1 MNDPRCVVG
10 AEVFVY
16 KPPMSSRAQNVVAVE
31 GVIASIGRKYIYV
44 EYKNGSRRVAFEY
57 VDGRWIQAD
66 ETNYKATLYFS
77 QAEFDEHCVERPNLN
92 KILLRAGDWQS
103 RVSLEKMPLEELRT
117 VTNILSKYLK

>member
-16 KPPMSSRAQNVVAVE
+16 KPPMYRGQDAAAIE
-31 GVIASIGRKYIYV
+31 GVIASIGRKYVYV
-44 EYKNGSRRVAFEY
+44 EYKNSGRKVAFEY
-57 VDGRWIQAD
+57 VDGRWMQSD
-66 ETNYKATLYFS
+66 ETNYKGQLYFS
-77 QAEFDEHCVERPNLN
+77 RAEFDEQCVERPNLN

-103 RVSLEKMPLEELRT
+103 RVLLEKMPLEELRT